1 MSTCFGSLQ
10 SGHVH
15 KRRSSFTETQK
26 SIDFMNISP
35 SELFLKVLHRF
46 TRASVFTK
54 DAILSE
60 AIPSHRS
67 YI

>member
-1 MSTCFGSLQ
+1 MSTCFVSLH

-26 SIDFMNISP
+26 SIDFMNIFYKSIA
-35 SELFLKVLHRF
+35 LIF
-46 TRASVFTK
+46 AK
-54 DAILSE
+54 DAILTE
-60 AIPSHRS
+60 TIAKYWN